1 VTGFTLHLA
10 DATRAERVPGVT
22 SFVGVDHSGSFGLWP
37 RHQRL
42 VTSLVFGL
50 ARFRVGQESPWEYL
64 AVPGAVLRFDGDD
77 LFVSTRRYLR
87 DRDLDR
93 ISAALEEVLLKEEAE
108 LASLKDSLRQMEEAM
123 LKRLWRLQ
131 RRPEGVA

>member
-10 DATRAERVPGVT
+10 DATRAERVEGVT

-37 RHQRL
+37 RHHRL

-50 ARFRVGQESPWEYL
+50 ARFRVGEAPWEYL
-64 AVPGAVLRFDGDD
+64 AVPGAVLRFAGDD
-77 LFVSTRRYLR
+77 LQVSARRYLR
-87 DRDLDR
+87 DSDLDR
-93 ISAALEEVLLKEEAE
+93 ISAALEDVLLAEEAE
-108 LASLKDSLRQMEEAM
+108 LAALKDSLRQMEEAM

-131 RRPEGVA
+131 RRPEGAA